1 MKKTLFAL
9 LLSAL
14 GIGTCFGAGVQGKN
28 DILDP
33 IYETS
38 PLPENYYI
46 KEESKNK
53 IIYANDRVPNMFMSV
68 EFLQSDGKPLY
79 EILADKMY
87 VYRRAHPDDILQ
99 SCQNDMTLKNFSSY
113 AFTCIRNQ
121 DSTVMVVATQ
131 FEDMNNLPSDFYR
144 IMTMA
149 AKSGDSPASDEMGE
163 MINYANYKL
172 GFFENFNIPQKTTLS
187 HYIDDNLRDIDLE
200 GLVKISGE
208 GENLWKG
215 SGINSPIDV
224 ENVDITNQGM
234 KFFLKLPSTNEK
246 FLATIHLSEEDS
258 TDKIAEQIRD
268 VLASAYH
275 KCKKPKETSDVDT
288 HTLLTS
294 CSEGDIKVVIRKLPV
309 TKYEFKTYLII
320 TGESSALDQLFTDQ
334 SLYNRLNS
342 YLNKQFYDT
351 EMLHKSNNVFGYM
364 QEIEAGSQIKAS
376 MNYVVD
382 KSTAKSLVA
391 VKSIPNDDKN
401 TKKPE
406 KETSSV
412 VQNNSKYEED
422 DFKFE
427 ILAGALAIAGLLI
440 FLFIAVKK
448 QKAKKAEEEEAR
460 REQEELEKHQQE
472 NANTS
477 LSGESDELLA
487 EIEAERMARKRAA
500 YKNQREAEN
509 LARELEEKQK
519 NLSEE
524 ERKRRKAALANIASQ
539 NAPDAIASALSA
551 PKEKVAESNLKAN
564 EMIKAQREE
573 EYSSTEPAPVKEPE
587 TKKASSPNNVE
598 PSVQS
603 SPAEEIQPVQEE
615 TVQIQEPQ
623 VNPADLMKSEEE
635 LAAERERKR
644 KEEERKA
651 RSNELLM
658 KMKQAQK
665 SDISEARKE
674 EKEEE
679 KKPQE
684 PVSKKP
690 SVTFRLA
697 GDKPKAQQPE
707 IKKEEP
713 VVQPKSQNFFANE
726 EMVQLSE
733 PAVQPQ
739 ATQNFFASEEMI
751 HPSEP
756 AVQPQA
762 AQNFFASEEMVQPSE
777 PAVQS
782 QTAQNFFA
790 SEEMVQP
797 SEPAV
802 QSQTAQNFFASEE
815 MVRPSGPAVQPQA
828 KQNFFNSEEMVQ
840 SSEPQP
846 KMQDFFE
853 SEVSAQHVQTGAAPA
868 SKPKVRDPLEE
879 LARKSKK
886 IQPVDDEPEIDLEA
900 ALGED
905 INLDMFANDFSAP
918 SPSEPVNAMSDDET
932 VLDLSSSEDILDLT
946 SMAQEPAQ
954 NQSYASNQY
963 ADSLNLE
970 VETPARKTVEE
981 KPKKKTTKKI
991 RKFNLGSLSVS
1002 LPDKQ

>member
-1 MKKTLFAL
+1 
-9 LLSAL
+9 
-14 GIGTCFGAGVQGKN
+14 
-28 DILDP
+28 
-33 IYETS
+33 
-38 PLPENYYI
+38 
-46 KEESKNK
+46 
-53 IIYANDRVPNMFMSV
+53 
-68 EFLQSDGKPLY
+68 
-79 EILADKMY
+79 
-87 VYRRAHPDDILQ
+87 
-99 SCQNDMTLKNFSSY
+99 
-113 AFTCIRNQ
+113 
-121 DSTVMVVATQ
+121 
-131 FEDMNNLPSDFYR
+131 
-144 IMTMA
+144 
-149 AKSGDSPASDEMGE
+149 
-163 MINYANYKL
+163 
-172 GFFENFNIPQKTTLS
+172 
-187 HYIDDNLRDIDLE
+187 
-200 GLVKISGE
+200 
-208 GENLWKG
+208 
-215 SGINSPIDV
+215 
-224 ENVDITNQGM
+224 
-234 KFFLKLPSTNEK
+234 
-246 FLATIHLSEEDS
+246 
-258 TDKIAEQIRD
+258 
-268 VLASAYH
+268 
-275 KCKKPKETSDVDT
+275 
-288 HTLLTS
+288 
-294 CSEGDIKVVIRKLPV
+294 
-309 TKYEFKTYLII
+309 
-320 TGESSALDQLFTDQ
+320 
-334 SLYNRLNS
+334 
-342 YLNKQFYDT
+342 
-351 EMLHKSNNVFGYM
+351 
-364 QEIEAGSQIKAS
+364 
-376 MNYVVD
+376 
-382 KSTAKSLVA
+382 
-391 VKSIPNDDKN
+391 
-401 TKKPE
+401 
-406 KETSSV
+406 
-412 VQNNSKYEED
+412 
-422 DFKFE
+422 
-427 ILAGALAIAGLLI
+427 
-440 FLFIAVKK
+440 
-448 QKAKKAEEEEAR
+448 
-460 REQEELEKHQQE
+460 
-472 NANTS
+472 
-477 LSGESDELLA
+477 
-487 EIEAERMARKRAA
+487 MARKRAA

-603 SPAEEIQPVQEE
+603 SPAEEIQLVQEE

-623 VNPADLMKSEEE
+623 VNPADLMKSEED

-697 GDKPKAQQPE
+697 GDKPKAQQQE

-713 VVQPKSQNFFANE
+713 VVQSKSQNFFANE

-751 HPSEP
+751 QPSEP

-762 AQNFFASEEMVQPSE
+762 KQNFFASEEMVQ
-777 PAVQS
+777 
-782 QTAQNFFA
+782 
-790 SEEMVQP
+790 
-797 SEPAV
+797 
-802 QSQTAQNFFASEE
+802 
-815 MVRPSGPAVQPQA
+815 PSGPAVQPQA

-840 SSEPQP
+840 PSETQP

-853 SEVSAQHVQTGAAPA
+853 SEVSAQHVQTGAVPA

-918 SPSEPVNAMSDDET
+918 APSEPVNAMSDDET
-932 VLDLSSSEDILDLT
+932 VLDLSSSEDMLDLT
-946 SMAQEPAQ
+946 SLTQEPAQ